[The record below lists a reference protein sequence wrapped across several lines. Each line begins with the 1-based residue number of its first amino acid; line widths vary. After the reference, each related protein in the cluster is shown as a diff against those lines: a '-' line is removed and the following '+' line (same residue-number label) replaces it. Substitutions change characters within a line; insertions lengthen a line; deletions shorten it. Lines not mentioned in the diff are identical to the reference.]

1 MTEQYTDYD
10 SPWKEVIELY
20 FPRFL
25 EFFFP
30 LAEAAIDWTRPYEF
44 LDTELQQLEPDA
56 EIGRRWVDKV
66 AKVWLLDGQ
75 EAWVLVHVEVQ
86 GQYDSKFPERMY
98 TYNYRLFDRHKKPVI
113 SLAVL
118 ADEQAN
124 WLPSNYSYQ
133 LVGCRV
139 SLEFPIAKLL
149 DYEQAWETLEQT
161 TNPFGIIVMAHLK
174 TKATQ
179 RNPESRLQ
187 LKLSLVRQLFQ
198 RGYSREDVLELFR
211 FIDWVMLLPEELA
224 LSFKTEV
231 KSYEESS
238 RMRYVTSIERLAK
251 QEGIEQ
257 GLEQGL
263 EQGIIQ
269 MGRDNVID
277 ILETRF
283 GEVPDSIVSVINGI
297 EEASVLKMLLK
308 RAIAISSIAEFQQ
321 VLDDLTTRE

>member
-1 MTEQYTDYD
+1 MTEQSTDYD

-25 EFFFP
+25 EFFFTQ
-30 LAEAAIDWTRPYEF
+30 AYTEIDWTRPYEF
-44 LDTELQQLEPDA
+44 LDNELQQLEPDA
-56 EIGRRWVDKV
+56 EIGRRLVNKV
-66 AKVWLLDGQ
+66 AKVWLLDGE

-86 GQYDSKFPERMY
+86 GQYDSQFAERMY
-98 TYNYRLFDRHKKPVI
+98 TYNYRLFDRHKKRVI

-124 WLPSNYSYQ
+124 WRPNSYSYQ
-133 LVGCRV
+133 LGGCRV

-149 DYEQAWETLEQT
+149 DYEATWETLEQA

-187 LKLSLVRQLFQ
+187 WKLSLVRRLFE
-198 RGYSREDVLELFR
+198 RGYSREDIQELFR
-211 FIDWVMLLPEELA
+211 FIDWIMVLPRELA

-231 KSYEESS
+231 RSYEEVQ

-251 QEGIEQ
+251 EEGKEEGIRESV
-257 GLEQGL
+257 LDVL
-263 EQGIIQ
+263 
-269 MGRDNVID
+269 D
-277 ILETRF
+277 TRF
-283 GEVPDSIVSVINGI
+283 GEVPTSIVEAINRI
-297 EEASVLKMLLK
+297 DQPSLLKTLLK
-308 RAIAISSIAEFQQ
+308 RAIAIPSTTEFQQ
-321 VLDDLTTRE
+321 LLDNLTSGE